1 MLDDCQKCSIQ
12 THQSCDTAHLM
23 SYKLMEHYYLNLVI
37 YDWRVIESETIMSN
51 FEDSQV
57 YINFKN
63 NVLNDKY
70 LIVIET
76 LDENSGNINHLISKE
91 LRDKYEWNPSLLSK
105 IDNYLKPA
113 IEIKEH
119 NFSDNSLNI
128 NVTFNALY
136 IIKIGKK

>member
-1 MLDDCQKCSIQ
+1 M
-12 THQSCDTAHLM
+12 
-23 SYKLMEHYYLNLVI
+23 
-37 YDWRVIESETIMSN
+37 IESETIMSN

-91 LRDKYEWNPSLLSK
+91 LRDKYE
-105 IDNYLKPA
+105 
-113 IEIKEH
+113 
-119 NFSDNSLNI
+119 
-128 NVTFNALY
+128 
-136 IIKIGKK
+136 

>member
-1 MLDDCQKCSIQ
+1 
-12 THQSCDTAHLM
+12 
-23 SYKLMEHYYLNLVI
+23 
-37 YDWRVIESETIMSN
+37 MSN

-136 IIKIGKK
+136 IIKIGKNNTLICIAKFNLHLLVILTTY

>member
-1 MLDDCQKCSIQ
+1 MNG
-12 THQSCDTAHLM
+12 T
-23 SYKLMEHYYLNLVI
+23 
-37 YDWRVIESETIMSN
+37 
-51 FEDSQV
+51 
-57 YINFKN
+57 
-63 NVLNDKY
+63 
-70 LIVIET
+70 
-76 LDENSGNINHLISKE
+76 
-91 LRDKYEWNPSLLSK
+91 PSLLSK

>member
-1 MLDDCQKCSIQ
+1 M
-12 THQSCDTAHLM
+12 
-23 SYKLMEHYYLNLVI
+23 
-37 YDWRVIESETIMSN
+37 
-51 FEDSQV
+51 
-57 YINFKN
+57 
-63 NVLNDKY
+63 
-70 LIVIET
+70 
-76 LDENSGNINHLISKE
+76 DENSGNINHLISKE

-136 IIKIGKK
+136 IIKIGKNNTLICIAKFNLHLSVILTTY

>member
-1 MLDDCQKCSIQ
+1 
-12 THQSCDTAHLM
+12 
-23 SYKLMEHYYLNLVI
+23 
-37 YDWRVIESETIMSN
+37 RVIESETIMSN

>member
-1 MLDDCQKCSIQ
+1 
-12 THQSCDTAHLM
+12 
-23 SYKLMEHYYLNLVI
+23 
-37 YDWRVIESETIMSN
+37 
-51 FEDSQV
+51 
-57 YINFKN
+57 
-63 NVLNDKY
+63 
-70 LIVIET
+70 
-76 LDENSGNINHLISKE
+76 
-91 LRDKYEWNPSLLSK
+91 SLLSK